1 MAKLDSSQ
9 IRDIPVVILA
19 GGVGIRVGM
28 NPDRIP
34 KAMID
39 VNGIPIL
46 LYVMDHYAKYGFSE
60 FIICAGYGM
69 ELVEEFIER
78 IPAIAT
84 DANKTVNI
92 SGIERSKWK
101 IRVVDTGI
109 ENKTGSR
116 LAQVKDMVSGSPFF
130 CFTYGDTYSD
140 IDINRFLQ
148 FHFSHRKTASLL
160 AVHMPTRFRILGLYG
175 DDPSVRGFSDKPILQ
190 NDYIN
195 GGFYVFNELI
205 FELSSL
211 NTNVSCT
218 LETDVLEELVAKKE
232 ICAYKY
238 PSGIW
243 QYIDNERDCQKLCNI
258 MNF

>member
-1 MAKLDSSQ
+1 MIKLDNSQ
-9 IRDIPVVILA
+9 IRNIPVVILA
-19 GGVGIRVGM
+19 GGIGTRIGM

-46 LYVMDHYAKYGFSE
+46 LHVMDHYAKYGFLE

-69 ELVEEFIER
+69 ELVEEFIKR
-78 IPAIAT
+78 IPVI
-84 DANKTVNI
+84 DAKSNKIINGVD
-92 SGIERSKWK
+92 RSKWK
-101 IRVVDTGI
+101 MRVVDTGI

-116 LAQVKDMVSGSPFF
+116 LAQVKNIVSSSPFF

-140 IDINRFLQ
+140 IDINKFLQ
-148 FHFSHRKTASLL
+148 FHFSHRKIASLL

-175 DDPSVRGFSDKPILQ
+175 DDPSLRGFSDKPILQ

-195 GGFYVFNELI
+195 GGFYVFNESI

-211 NTNVSCT
+211 NTNIDCT

-243 QYIDNERDCQKLCNI
+243 QYIDNERDCQKLYNI
-258 MNF
+258 MNS